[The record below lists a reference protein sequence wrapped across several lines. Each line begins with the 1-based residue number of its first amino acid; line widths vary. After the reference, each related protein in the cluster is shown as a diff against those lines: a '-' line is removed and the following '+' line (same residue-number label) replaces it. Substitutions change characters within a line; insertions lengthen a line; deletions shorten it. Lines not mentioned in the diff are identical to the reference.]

1 MKLDFRTLR
10 KDEEG
15 KYFVTDTETDLERL
29 SHLLEVTQL
38 EQHRGA

>member
-15 KYFVTDTETDLERL
+15 KYFVTDTETDG
-29 SHLLEVTQL
+29 EVEIL
-38 EQHRGA
+38 CEMFPPEQWNC